1 MSRLF
6 FHTEIADYTQGATHF
21 LTEKPTEPNGAVFYP
36 WKNEALRRVST
47 FFSLEKSVE
56 SAGAS
61 FFPWKIEANRRGHR
75 FFREKNGWNRRK
87 PDFFRWKMGGDSR
100 ARSFLRSAMQAFLTR
115 TFFYPTEKSNER
127 TVSSFFPCE
136 QTRLPRGRPAQTQR

>member
-6 FHTEIADYTQGATHF
+6 FHTEIADYAQGATHF
-21 LTEKPTEPNGAVFYP
+21 LTEKPTEPTGAVFFP

-61 FFPWKIEANRRGHR
+61 FFPWKIEANRRDHR
-75 FFREKNGWNRRK
+75 FFREKNGLNRRE
-87 PDFFRWKMGGDSR
+87 PDFFGGKWEVIR
-100 ARSFLRSAMQAFLTR
+100 VQGLFLRSAMQAFLTQS
-115 TFFYPTEKSNER
+115 FFCPTEKSNER
-127 TVSSFFPCE
+127 TVSSFFPCKR
-136 QTRLPRGRPAQTQR
+136 TRLPRGRPAQSQR

>member
-6 FHTEIADYTQGATHF
+6 FHTEIADYAQGATHF
-21 LTEKPTEPNGAVFYP
+21 LTEKPTEPTGAVFFP

-61 FFPWKIEANRRGHR
+61 FFPWKIEANRRDHR
-75 FFREKNGWNRRK
+75 FFREKNGWNRRE
-87 PDFFRWKMGGDSR
+87 PDFFGGKWEVIR
-100 ARSFLRSAMQAFLTR
+100 VQGHFYARQCKLSSHKASFAPPKN
-115 TFFYPTEKSNER
+115 PTNG
-127 TVSSFFPCE
+127 
-136 QTRLPRGRPAQTQR
+136 L

>member
-6 FHTEIADYTQGATHF
+6 FHTEIADYAQGATHF
-21 LTEKPTEPNGAVFYP
+21 LTEKPTEPTGAVFFP

-61 FFPWKIEANRRGHR
+61 FFPWKIEANRRDHR
-75 FFREKNGWNRRK
+75 FFREKNGWNRRE

-115 TFFYPTEKSNER
+115 TFFHPTEKSNER

-136 QTRLPRGRPAQTQR
+136 RTRLPRGRPAQTQG

>member
-21 LTEKPTEPNGAVFYP
+21 LTEKPTEPTGAVFFP

-61 FFPWKIEANRRGHR
+61 FFPWKIEANRRDHR
-75 FFREKNGWNRRK
+75 FFREKMDGIGGNLIFFGGKWEVIRVQGLFYARQCKLSSHEPSFTPPKNPTNG
-87 PDFFRWKMGGDSR
+87 
-100 ARSFLRSAMQAFLTR
+100 L
-115 TFFYPTEKSNER
+115 
-127 TVSSFFPCE
+127 
-136 QTRLPRGRPAQTQR
+136 